1 MDTAQLYEFDVNG
14 AHPSCAAPLFALVR
28 SASSLAVLVST
39 GSALLS
45 AAAALLASV
54 SPRRCASPAATQ
66 G

>member
-45 AAAALLASV
+45 AAALLASV